1 MPTAIEARSGAVN
14 GYRVTKLVTTM
25 PTSTVYAIPIIVAE
39 MTILSIFASLTRE
52 GHSDI
57 VAHLNVQV

>member
-1 MPTAIEARSGAVN
+1 MPTGIEARSGAVN

-39 MTILSIFASLTRE
+39 MTILSIFASLTR
-52 GHSDI
+52 GGRPTYGR
-57 VAHLNVQV
+57 AP

>member
-1 MPTAIEARSGAVN
+1 VVQDAVN

-39 MTILSIFASLTRE
+39 MTIFSPP
-52 GHSDI
+52 
-57 VAHLNVQV
+57 